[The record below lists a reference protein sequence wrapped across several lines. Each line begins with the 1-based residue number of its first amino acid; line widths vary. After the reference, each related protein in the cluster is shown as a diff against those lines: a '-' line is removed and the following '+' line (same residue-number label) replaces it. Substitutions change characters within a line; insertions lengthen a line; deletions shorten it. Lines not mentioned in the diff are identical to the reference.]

1 MLREEDYLEHRATAA
16 LELAQ
21 RATHPAAVKAHYAM
35 AAAYLARL
43 YPEPDCDQGQ
53 AA

>member
-1 MLREEDYLEHRATAA
+1 MLREADYLEHRATAA

>member
-1 MLREEDYLEHRATAA
+1 MLREANYLEHRATAE

-21 RATHPAAVKAHYAM
+21 RATHPAAVKAHYVM

-43 YPEPDCDQGQ
+43 YPEPDGDR
-53 AA
+53 ARVA

>member
-1 MLREEDYLEHRATAA
+1 MLREADFLERRATAA

-21 RATHPAAVKAHYAM
+21 RATHPVAVKAHYVM

-43 YPEPDCDQGQ
+43 YPDPDCDQGL